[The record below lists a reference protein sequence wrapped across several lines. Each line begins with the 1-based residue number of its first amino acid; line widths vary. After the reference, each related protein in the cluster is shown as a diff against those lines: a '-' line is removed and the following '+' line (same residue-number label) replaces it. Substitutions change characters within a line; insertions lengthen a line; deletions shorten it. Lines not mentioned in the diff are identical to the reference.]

1 MGVAW
6 NSCSKCG
13 ESFPDCGDFEI
24 CSEDK
29 GGCGRVWCSYDC
41 ALEDGYIEEHCKL
54 GKGVDYTSP
63 TEDCE
68 FANGNKYCKCE
79 GCSNYV
85 EESCSYCR
93 NEAFEDS
100 ELLEYALQGLKMT
113 KQELIECLKEDKN
126 EGEVKI

>member
-13 ESFPDCGDFEI
+13 KSFPDCGDFEI

-63 TEDCE
+63 TEECE
-68 FANGNKYCKCE
+68 FANENEYCKC
-79 GCSNYV
+79 
-85 EESCSYCR
+85 R
-93 NEAFEDS
+93 NEMFEDS
-100 ELLEYALQGLKMT
+100 ELLEYALLK
-113 KQELIECLKEDKN
+113 LDISKEDLIQDLITDKN
-126 EGEVKI
+126 GGIKNGILYRKRRRKN